1 MESRNERVNCRLA
14 TSMLEIK
21 LALAM
26 LFWNFDASG
35 KRRLY
40 TSAHKSFTLSSSR
53 VVTWVI
59 KMIKIVL
66 TAIEFDE
73 QRLLGSTIGSS
84 ITIGSLVPTVIGSN
98 GV

>member
-1 MESRNERVNCRLA
+1 MESRNERVNYRLA

-40 TSAHKSFTLSSSR
+40 TFAHVGWSHSHCRAAEL
-53 VVTWVI
+53 
-59 KMIKIVL
+59 
-66 TAIEFDE
+66 
-73 QRLLGSTIGSS
+73 
-84 ITIGSLVPTVIGSN
+84 
-98 GV
+98 